1 MKRVPGVMYL
11 RGGSAKFALG
21 IVTGGDNRRF
31 IKDQDQPGAEAV
43 LKGSDIFK
51 YNYAEPQSRI
61 LFTPEKFQ
69 QVAPL
74 KYYRAPEKLIYRFIN
89 KQLVFAYDDRQMLSL
104 NSANVLIPPELTGY
118 RIKYAA
124 AVLNSSFAQFFFQM
138 SYASVKVL
146 RRHLSPY
153 PSPRLPF
160 GDPNRNNQLG

>member
-1 MKRVPGVMYL
+1 MYL
-11 RGGSAKFALG
+11 RGSAKFALG
-21 IVTGGDNRRF
+21 IVTGDNRRF

-89 KQLVFAYDDRQMLSL
+89 
-104 NSANVLIPPELTGY
+104 
-118 RIKYAA
+118 
-124 AVLNSSFAQFFFQM
+124 NSSF
-138 SYASVKVL
+138 
-146 RRHLSPY
+146 
-153 PSPRLPF
+153 LPTMI
-160 GDPNRNNQLG
+160 GRCSA